1 MKRVINKTAAAII
14 AASLTVISVPYG
26 AFAEENDITVNLRIE
41 GIEKNYYYSDV
52 TIPAEGEDVSVYD
65 VIAFADE
72 QSEDIAIN
80 IQESSYG
87 YYINDVNGD
96 QAGKFMKW
104 DGWMYIVNGEVP
116 MSSISECK
124 VNDGDNIVLYY
135 GYMDETTST
144 QLPTYTFDKE
154 NGVLT
159 FTCTET
165 EYTEDFE
172 PVEKTVPVK
181 DMNVQLALDG
191 ASYGFITDDQGMI
204 NLAEA
209 GVKMSVYE
217 ISYEKYNK
225 DGAPLVLRNAPGES
239 IYITYGKG
247 MGDVNFDGT
256 IDAID
261 ASLVLTDYAETA
273 TGKSGSFSD
282 VQKIAADVDEN
293 TENNA
298 LDASYILSYYA
309 YKATGGKSDIM
320 DYLKDNKK

>member
-1 MKRVINKTAAAII
+1 MKRIINKTAAGIM
-14 AASLTVISVPYG
+14 AASLTIVSIPFGV
-26 AFAEENDITVNLRIE
+26 FADENEITVNLRIE
-41 GIEKNYYYSDV
+41 GIEKNYYYSDI
-52 TIPAEGEDVSVYD
+52 TFPAGDKDVSVYD
-65 VIAFADE
+65 IIAFADK
-72 QSEDIAIN
+72 QSEDIDID

-96 QAGKFMKW
+96 YAGKFMKW
-104 DGWMYIVNGEVP
+104 DGWMYNVNGVVP
-116 MSSISECK
+116 MYSISECK